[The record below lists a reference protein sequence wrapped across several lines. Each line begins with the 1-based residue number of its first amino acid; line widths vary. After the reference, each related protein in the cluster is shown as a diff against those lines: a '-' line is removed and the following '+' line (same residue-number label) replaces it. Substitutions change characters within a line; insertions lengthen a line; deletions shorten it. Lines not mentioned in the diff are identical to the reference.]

1 MDITPS
7 TDQQNKAS
15 LLVAIRHL
23 LDMLGPLVK
32 YTALAT
38 LGGGG
43 ILALKENEWNP
54 KEVGI
59 VRFGRAFVTAAKI
72 AADYKFSLKGYEDC
86 SEPSLKAWSECHR
99 RSAERLLDLCCNNG
113 GIFIKVGQHI
123 AALQYL
129 VPTEYVET
137 LSILHNKAPRTR
149 FEDIKKVIKD
159 DLKTELEEVFDEF
172 DLEPIGAASFA
183 QVHKAKLKSTG
194 QIVAVKV
201 QHPQVQ
207 KHSYV
212 DMTTMDVLVK
222 IIAKLFPNFSFLW
235 LAESTKKNIPLELDF
250 RHEGRNADKT
260 RKLLQHFDWLR
271 IPKIHWEL
279 SSSRILLMDYETGGM
294 INDTKYIEENKIDKQ
309 QLTRRLGSLYC
320 DMIFKHGHVHCDPH
334 PGNIL
339 VRNTDKGATITLLD
353 HGLYTHLTDDFRSKY
368 SNLWLALIQANME
381 SIKMHATELGVGE
394 LYGVLACVVSGRP
407 WSAVVRGITEH
418 IDKKAMQ
425 SEESEIKSYASRY
438 MYEINQLLSNVP
450 RELLLILKTND
461 LLRSIETRMGT
472 KGQQMSFIIMTRYCS
487 ENVHRNL
494 LEKCQNWSCKFKVK
508 SAHSW
513 IDFKLKVY
521 QLYLWMKWYF
531 SKQQTLALQYD
542 QSSL

>member
-1 MDITPS
+1 MIAP
-7 TDQQNKAS
+7 
-15 LLVAIRHL
+15 LIR
-23 LDMLGPLVK
+23 
-32 YTALAT
+32 YTAFGT
-38 LGGGG
+38 LGVGG
-43 ILALKENEWNP
+43 LFALKENEWNP
-54 KEVGI
+54 KDVGV

-72 AADYKFSLKGYEDC
+72 AADYKFSLRGYDDC
-86 SEPSLKAWSECHR
+86 SDPSLKAWSDCHR
-99 RSAERLLDLCCNNG
+99 RSATRLLELCCKNG

-129 VPTEYVET
+129 VPPEYVET
-137 LSILHNKAPRTR
+137 LSVLHNRAPRTK
-149 FEDIKKVIKD
+149 FEDIKQVIKE
-159 DLKTELEEVFDEF
+159 DLKADLEDLFDDFELEPV
-172 DLEPIGAASFA
+172 GAASFA

-194 QIVAVKV
+194 QLVAVKV
-201 QHPQVQ
+201 QHPKVQ

-212 DMTTMDVLVK
+212 DMTTMDIMVQ

-235 LAESTKKNIPLELDF
+235 LAESTKKNIPQELDF

-260 RKLLQHFDWLR
+260 RRLLEHFDWLK
-271 IPKIHWEL
+271 IPKIHWEF
-279 SSSRILLMDYETGGM
+279 SSSRILLMDFVTGGM
-294 INDTKYIEENKIDKQ
+294 INDTKFIEDEKIDKQ

-339 VRNTDKGATITLLD
+339 VNNSENGAEITLLD
-353 HGLYTHLTDDFRSKY
+353 HGLYAELTNEFRSKY

-381 SIKMHATELGVGE
+381 SIKKHATELGVGDF
-394 LYGVLACVVSGRP
+394 YGVLACVVSGRP

-487 ENVHRNL
+487 ENVHTTL
-494 LEKCQNWSCKFKVK
+494 LEKCQDWRCRFRVK
-508 SAHSW
+508 SAYNW

-531 SKQQTLALQYD
+531 TRTHPLALQD
-542 QSSL
+542 VI